1 MLGEDFV
8 ACQKINDLV
17 VRGVN
22 ENQEVMLPK
31 TYSRKEIP
39 AKRGQI
45 PRPETVKK
53 WPHLKRIEEQLL
65 PYQHDAYVGLLIGA
79 NCTKAIKPR
88 EVIPGADDDPYA
100 VRTTLGWGVI
110 GVINK
115 STIDSQENSYCS
127 CNRIVSREI
136 EDSLVKTVS
145 HVVAKTSAKELFVP
159 AQVNRMFE
167 HDFSEVSKEEKTL
180 SFLDR
185 RFLNTLE
192 SNIQRL
198 SNGHYEIPL
207 PLKEERLKLPNNR
220 NLALSRLHKLNHRL
234 KKDSK
239 YRSHYET
246 FMKDMIDKGQ
256 AEKVPD
262 NELHLDNG
270 RVWYIPH
277 HGVYHPQKPDKI
289 RVVFDA
295 SAEFNGESLSKHLLQ
310 GPDLTNNLTGVLCRF
325 RKETVAFTCD
335 VEGMFHQVYVHPDY
349 RNFLR
354 FLWWDKGTMENQPA
368 EFRMKVHLFGAVS
381 SPGCANF
388 ALKRTADDFEEVFGR
403 EPAEFVRDDFYVDDG
418 LKSVPSATQ
427 ASSLIKSTKCLL
439 AKGGFN
445 LHKFISNSKDVIE
458 GIPKEQRASGIKE
471 LDLAKDVLPIERALG
486 VQWCVQSDELRFRV
500 ELKDRPLT
508 RRGILASVSSV
519 YDPLGLVAPFLL
531 TGKQILQ
538 DLCKNQTDW
547 DEPIPD
553 VFRTRWEKWRSELHT
568 LAQLKIPRCYKPDD
582 FGEPKSIE
590 LHSFSDASIGGYGQC
605 SYVRMVNDQQKV
617 HCSLVMAKSRVTPLK
632 PVTVPRLELTA
643 TVVSTKISAFLQKEL
658 KYGCVPEYFWTDSI
672 CILGYISNE
681 EGRFHTFVANRVQTI
696 RDHTSPDQ
704 WHYVDTK
711 DNPADD
717 ASRGLGAGELFKS
730 NRWWNGPNSSCG
742 FHN

>member
-1 MLGEDFV
+1 M
-8 ACQKINDLV
+8 
-17 VRGVN
+17 
-22 ENQEVMLPK
+22 
-31 TYSRKEIP
+31 KE
-39 AKRGQI
+39 
-45 PRPETVKK
+45 
-53 WPHLKRIEEQLL
+53 WPHLKRIEERLL

-110 GVINK
+110 GVINQ

-167 HDFSEVSKEEKTL
+167 HDFSEVSKEDKTL

-207 PLKEERLKLPNNR
+207 PLKEERLKLPSNR
-220 NLALSRLHKLNHRL
+220 NLALSRLHRLNHRL

-295 SAEFNGESLSKHLLQ
+295 SAEFNGESLNKHLLQ

-354 FLWWDKGTMENQPA
+354 FLWWDKGTLENQPA

-418 LKSVPSATQ
+418 LKSVSSATQ

-471 LDLAKDVLPIERALG
+471 LDLAKDGLPIERALG

-590 LHSFSDASIGGYGQC
+590 LHSFSDASIGG
-605 SYVRMVNDQQKV
+605 
-617 HCSLVMAKSRVTPLK
+617 
-632 PVTVPRLELTA
+632 
-643 TVVSTKISAFLQKEL
+643 
-658 KYGCVPEYFWTDSI
+658 
-672 CILGYISNE
+672 
-681 EGRFHTFVANRVQTI
+681 
-696 RDHTSPDQ
+696 
-704 WHYVDTK
+704 
-711 DNPADD
+711 
-717 ASRGLGAGELFKS
+717 
-730 NRWWNGPNSSCG
+730 
-742 FHN
+742 